1 MATDTSSTQLVVVG
15 SSAGGIEALQT
26 FVSTLPRDFPAPIV
40 IAQHLDPKRPS
51 HLGEILERRSTAPVN
66 TVLDNEEL
74 VQGAVYVI
82 PSDRNVVIADGHIKL
97 QSDGDVRP
105 KPSINRLFSSA
116 AEVYGEALIAVILT
130 GTGSDG
136 AAGALEVKKA
146 GGTVVIQNPATATYP
161 SMPQSL
167 APTAVD
173 FIANVEEIGQLLYD
187 LLTGAS
193 AVTQASETKL
203 LRTFLN
209 DVHEFSGLDFT
220 TYKPATILRRLKR
233 RMVAT
238 NSPSLDGYLRYLE
251 RQPEEYQRLIST
263 FLIKVTEFFR
273 DRELFE
279 TLRRETLPRLI
290 EDARAGSKELRIWS
304 AGCATGEEAYSIAV
318 LVADALGDELNQF
331 TVRIFATDLDAQ
343 AIAFARRGIYSRA
356 ALASAP
362 PELVDRYFSQLD
374 GDFEVQKRVRGLV
387 VFGQHDL
394 GRRAPFPHMDLVLCR
409 NVLIYFASD
418 LQKRVLQ
425 LFAYSLRTGGV
436 LVLGKA
442 ETTSP
447 LPDFF
452 SPINSLL
459 HIYRRYGEPLLL
471 PKGAASIDPLPIQ
484 SAPSMGQSANPGTR
498 AHFTPP
504 AARPRTSFER
514 LGDAVLNLPVGIAI
528 IDRRYDVLTINPAA
542 LRLLGIH
549 RSAVGE
555 DLLHLAEDVPQKPL
569 RRIID
574 AGFRNLSERD
584 MQATLEVGGDP
595 EVAHRVHIRV
605 FPQAPPHEGGA
616 IESIAMQII
625 PVAATEPNPALAD
638 SPEAQAAQAGARKQK
653 GVAGQQGN
661 QTEQARIADLEQQI
675 QALTVVNRQYL
686 DANEDLAQANLTLR
700 QSNEEF
706 LVTTEELQAASE
718 EVETLNEELQASNEE
733 LETLNEE
740 MQATVE
746 ELNTANDDLESR
758 SHELQRAAFSLEEQ
772 RRTTETEREWLAAI
786 LANIGD
792 AVLVI
797 DALGATVQTNAAY
810 AQMFGGAD
818 VDFDPEDLH
827 GHPLTQENTP
837 HGRTLRGISGV
848 TEFALTD
855 ADDNQR
861 EFEANG
867 QPLRSGDTITGGVI
881 IIRDVTARNRLQSE
895 FLARAAH
902 ELRTPLTSA
911 QAALQLLI
919 SRGMG
924 ESQPLAERYLTI
936 AHAQVKRLGA
946 LISDLVDVAL
956 LQSGKLD
963 LQVIAVDLAVIARS
977 AVEALEP
984 TITQRIDLD
993 IESEPLIVQGD
1004 ALRLEQVIHNL
1015 LMNSAKYAPVSE
1027 AIDVRLRRWGDEAEI
1042 TVQDR
1047 GPGITQID
1055 TARLFT
1061 RFYQANRPDNAT
1073 HGGLGLG
1080 LFIVRQIVLAHD
1092 GEVDVHSIPGDGATF
1107 SVRLPLSDVTD
1118 QAAGG

>member
-1 MATDTSSTQLVVVG
+1 
-15 SSAGGIEALQT
+15 
-26 FVSTLPRDFPAPIV
+26 
-40 IAQHLDPKRPS
+40 
-51 HLGEILERRSTAPVN
+51 
-66 TVLDNEEL
+66 
-74 VQGAVYVI
+74 
-82 PSDRNVVIADGHIKL
+82 
-97 QSDGDVRP
+97 
-105 KPSINRLFSSA
+105 
-116 AEVYGEALIAVILT
+116 
-130 GTGSDG
+130 
-136 AAGALEVKKA
+136 
-146 GGTVVIQNPATATYP
+146 
-161 SMPQSL
+161 
-167 APTAVD
+167 
-173 FIANVEEIGQLLYD
+173 
-187 LLTGAS
+187 
-193 AVTQASETKL
+193 
-203 LRTFLN
+203 
-209 DVHEFSGLDFT
+209 
-220 TYKPATILRRLKR
+220 
-233 RMVAT
+233 
-238 NSPSLDGYLRYLE
+238 
-251 RQPEEYQRLIST
+251 
-263 FLIKVTEFFR
+263 
-273 DRELFE
+273 
-279 TLRRETLPRLI
+279 
-290 EDARAGSKELRIWS
+290 
-304 AGCATGEEAYSIAV
+304 
-318 LVADALGDELNQF
+318 
-331 TVRIFATDLDAQ
+331 
-343 AIAFARRGIYSRA
+343 
-356 ALASAP
+356 
-362 PELVDRYFSQLD
+362 
-374 GDFEVQKRVRGLV
+374 
-387 VFGQHDL
+387 
-394 GRRAPFPHMDLVLCR
+394 
-409 NVLIYFASD
+409 
-418 LQKRVLQ
+418 
-425 LFAYSLRTGGV
+425 
-436 LVLGKA
+436 
-442 ETTSP
+442 
-447 LPDFF
+447 
-452 SPINSLL
+452 
-459 HIYRRYGEPLLL
+459 
-471 PKGAASIDPLPIQ
+471 
-484 SAPSMGQSANPGTR
+484 
-498 AHFTPP
+498 
-504 AARPRTSFER
+504 
-514 LGDAVLNLPVGIAI
+514 
-528 IDRRYDVLTINPAA
+528 
-542 LRLLGIH
+542 
-549 RSAVGE
+549 
-555 DLLHLAEDVPQKPL
+555 
-569 RRIID
+569 
-574 AGFRNLSERD
+574 
-584 MQATLEVGGDP
+584 
-595 EVAHRVHIRV
+595 
-605 FPQAPPHEGGA
+605 
-616 IESIAMQII
+616 
-625 PVAATEPNPALAD
+625 
-638 SPEAQAAQAGARKQK
+638 
-653 GVAGQQGN
+653 
-661 QTEQARIADLEQQI
+661 
-675 QALTVVNRQYL
+675 
-686 DANEDLAQANLTLR
+686 
-700 QSNEEF
+700 
-706 LVTTEELQAASE
+706 LQAASE

-1004 ALRLEQVIHNL
+1004 ALRLEQVFHNL